1 MTWSKLSAFSLASF
15 EMDAQMGGTQRFADA
30 VTGMEDQ
37 ISLSPQAQG
46 VIGIVLP
53 PTKLVLPES
62 EIVPDEDEDE
72 DDYEYE
78 DELGDEDLY

>member
-37 ISLSPQAQG
+37 ISLSPQAMGAIG
-46 VIGIVLP
+46 VVLP
-53 PTKLVLPES
+53 PTKMAYPES
-62 EIVPDEDEDE
+62 VIVATDEDEE
-72 DDYEYE
+72 EYEYE
-78 DELGDEDLY
+78 EEEGSEDLY